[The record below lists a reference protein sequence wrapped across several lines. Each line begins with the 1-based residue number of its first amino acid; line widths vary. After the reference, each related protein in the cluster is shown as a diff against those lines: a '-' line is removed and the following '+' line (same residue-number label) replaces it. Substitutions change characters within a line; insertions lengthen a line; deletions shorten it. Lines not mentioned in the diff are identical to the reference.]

1 LIETLN
7 EVKNRLENVNLK
19 EDSNRL
25 NKKELVNRKSEYLT
39 SQFVKDSMIDKNV
52 EIKYKKLGAQ
62 IESLKRSINMFKSL
76 AVFFGNLAR
85 QSLIV
90 GTKNVFYDIFK
101 NLYEKSYSDS
111 ADPTHELKIHFE
123 NLSLT
128 SIKHLANLE
137 KVYNNL
143 KYSKDLNQFIK
154 FYSDI
159 QVKAEAMERKR
170 NECLNNQVEIEEL
183 KHRLETMKK
192 ELSDK
197 QEEQL
202 VNHNKNITILEKSI
216 TDKINKHIDHVTFDY
231 YQISVSSY
239 INAKNLLT
247 DDLYYNLENF
257 FITIDKINVEILHRQ
272 INPFILKLN
281 DYYTERALDFEKFRS
296 KLKIER
302 QNNINNNQDY
312 LKEFFD
318 SVPSEINPFEIPYLE
333 YNICE
338 MINCHVNDDIQD
350 GELSL
355 GQLNDY
361 VIQKLHLTSSNSEF
375 AKGHYKQSNVKLKY
389 FKTC

>member
-1 LIETLN
+1 LIEILN
-7 EVKNRLENVNLK
+7 EAKNKLEKVNLE

-25 NKKELVNRKSEYLT
+25 NKKDLENHKSEYLT
-39 SQFVKDSMIDKNV
+39 RQFIKDSMVEKSV

-90 GTKNVFYDIFK
+90 GTNNIFYDIFR

-111 ADPTHELKIHFE
+111 ADPTHELKKYFE

-128 SIKHLANLE
+128 SKKHLANLE

-143 KYSKDLNQFIK
+143 KYSRDLKQFLK

-170 NECLNNQVEIEEL
+170 NECLNNQAEFKDL
-183 KHRLETMKK
+183 KQKLETMKK
-192 ELSDK
+192 EGN
-197 QEEQL
+197 QL
-202 VNHNKNITILEKSI
+202 VNYTENINNLEKLI
-216 TDKINKHIDHVTFDY
+216 ADKIQSTLEKAKR
-231 YQISVSSY
+231 YQERYVNSY
-239 INAKNLLT
+239 INAKNLLS
-247 DDLYYNLENF
+247 DELYYNLKNF
-257 FITIDKINVEILHRQ
+257 FLTIDKKNVEILHRH
-272 INPFILKLN
+272 INPFFLKLN
-281 DYYTERALDFEKFRS
+281 DYYKERALDFEKFR
-296 KLKIER
+296 LNLEIER
-302 QNNINNNQDY
+302 QININNNQDY

-318 SVPSEINPFEIPYLE
+318 SMPSENNPFDIPYLE
-333 YNICE
+333 YNIGE

-355 GQLNDY
+355 DQL
-361 VIQKLHLTSSNSEF
+361 I
-375 AKGHYKQSNVKLKY
+375 ACI
-389 FKTC
+389 KTEL